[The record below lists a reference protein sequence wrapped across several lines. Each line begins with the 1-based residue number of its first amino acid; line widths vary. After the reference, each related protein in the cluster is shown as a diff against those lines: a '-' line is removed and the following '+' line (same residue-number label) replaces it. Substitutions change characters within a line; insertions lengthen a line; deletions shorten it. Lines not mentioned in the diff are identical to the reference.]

1 MTEGW
6 YSVEE
11 NSGRQRRWAKRRF
24 GFRYAGS
31 EAVQVK
37 VLCCLPEELDLSG
50 LRGALSGPGA
60 ETTRFEVGPGWNE
73 LFFTLPES
81 QRAARDLTV
90 KLSGSST
97 PARESR
103 ELALLVDSITV
114 SPAPPSPGPERSLL
128 ERLTAWRGLRVR
140 QESPDSA
147 AEKLS
152 REVLELRE
160 EVARLG
166 ALLGRASPLG
176 EDPDL
181 QARFED
187 NFRGSRELI
196 KERQRPYLPYFRD
209 SWNVLD
215 VGCGRGEFLELL
227 REIGSDGW
235 GVEINPYL
243 VAFCCKR
250 GLRVIEDDALS
261 HLRSLKDGSLDAVF
275 CAQVLEHLSVTA
287 RGEILRQAH
296 AKLKPA
302 GVLVAETVNPN
313 CLSVFSDSFYMD
325 PTHVVPIPSDLLVFE
340 LKALKFNQVQVLFS
354 SPVPEERRLPAL
366 PSPTGAEELAGA
378 LGRWRERLNGL
389 LFGDRDYAVIA
400 RKPPG

>member
-1 MTEGW
+1 LTEGW
-6 YSVEE
+6 YSGEE
-11 NSGRQRRWAKRRF
+11 NAGRQWRWAKRRF

-37 VLCCLPEELDLSG
+37 LHCCLPEELGLSG
-50 LRGALSGPGA
+50 LWGTLSGPGA
-60 ETTRFEVGPGWNE
+60 ETKRFEVGPGWNE
-73 LFFTLPES
+73 LLFTLPES
-81 QRAARDLTV
+81 QRVARDLTV
-90 KLSGSST
+90 ELSGSST

-114 SPAPPSPGPERSLL
+114 SPAPPSLL
-128 ERLTAWRGLRVR
+128 ERVTAWRGHRVR
-140 QESPDSA
+140 QESPESA
-147 AEKLS
+147 AEKLA

-166 ALLGRASPLG
+166 ALLGRASPLR

-196 KERQRPYLPYFRD
+196 KERQRLYLPYFRD
-209 SWNVLD
+209 SWNVFD

-243 VAFCCKR
+243 VAFCRKQ

-261 HLRSLKDGSLDAVF
+261 HLRSLKDGSLDGVF
-275 CAQVLEHLSVTA
+275 CAQVLEHLSVTE
-287 RGEILRQAH
+287 RSEILRQAH
-296 AKLKPA
+296 AKLKPT

-340 LKALKFNQVQVLFS
+340 LEALKFDQVQVLFS

-366 PSPTGAEELAGA
+366 PSLTGAEELAGA